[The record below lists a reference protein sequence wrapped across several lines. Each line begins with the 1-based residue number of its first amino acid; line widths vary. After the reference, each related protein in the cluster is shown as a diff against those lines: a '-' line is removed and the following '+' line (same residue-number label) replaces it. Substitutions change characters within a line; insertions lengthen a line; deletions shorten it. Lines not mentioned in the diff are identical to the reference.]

1 MPPDRAEVDQTLLCL
16 PDFGLA
22 NQTNGVITGISLKT
36 QELYALVFLTR
47 YVDLFFRYIS
57 LYVSFKLLDD

>member
-1 MPPDRAEVDQTLLCL
+1 MPLDRAEVDQTLLYL
-16 PDFGLA
+16 LGFKLDDRTSDRIA
-22 NQTNGVITGISLKT
+22 GISLKT

-57 LYVSFKLLDD
+57 L

>member
-1 MPPDRAEVDQTLLCL
+1 MPPDRAEVDQTLLYL
-16 PDFGLA
+16 LDFRLVNRTSDGIA
-22 NQTNGVITGISLKT
+22 GISLKT

-57 LYVSFKLLDD
+57 L